1 MQARED
7 GQPGTPTLAQ
17 PERRNAMTLT
27 SGLARRLN
35 TWWQNS
41 PKTTLLM
48 PAVLV
53 VLLLSIFP
61 LIVSLGL
68 AFYQVNF
75 VKGGIQFKFVGT
87 DNFGRLLSSDPTIGL
102 YQREFLGRF
111 GELSLIQWVILAA
124 FVGVMLYMMYQYVT
138 SRRRKTFGVILRTI
152 AILFATA
159 LAYLVLTTLS
169 EDGLP
174 GSLVVTLI
182 FVGASVTFEYMLG
195 LGLALL
201 VTQELPGKRFF
212 RVLFLL
218 PMMIT
223 PVGIGFLFRML
234 TDTLMGPLAP
244 AWVALGLA
252 NFSWSSTGAGARIA
266 VLIGNI
272 WEWTPFMF
280 IILLAALEGT
290 SREQIEAS
298 LVDGANRFQLFRYII
313 FPAIMP
319 ASTTL
324 LLIRMIEEFKIIDMP
339 NILTGGG
346 PGTAT
351 ESVTLHAYTLW
362 RTLDLGT
369 SAALAYLLLVVVT
382 FIAVVYVNSIRRRLL
397 GDNVQ

>member
-138 SRRRKTFGVILRTI
+138 GRRRKTFGVILRTI

-174 GSLVVTLI
+174 G
-182 FVGASVTFEYMLG
+182 
-195 LGLALL
+195 
-201 VTQELPGKRFF
+201 
-212 RVLFLL
+212 
-218 PMMIT
+218 
-223 PVGIGFLFRML
+223 
-234 TDTLMGPLAP
+234 
-244 AWVALGLA
+244 
-252 NFSWSSTGAGARIA
+252 
-266 VLIGNI
+266 
-272 WEWTPFMF
+272 
-280 IILLAALEGT
+280 
-290 SREQIEAS
+290 
-298 LVDGANRFQLFRYII
+298 
-313 FPAIMP
+313 
-319 ASTTL
+319 
-324 LLIRMIEEFKIIDMP
+324 
-339 NILTGGG
+339 
-346 PGTAT
+346 
-351 ESVTLHAYTLW
+351 
-362 RTLDLGT
+362 
-369 SAALAYLLLVVVT
+369 
-382 FIAVVYVNSIRRRLL
+382 
-397 GDNVQ
+397 